1 MNPEFKI
8 LGFQK
13 VCSSGRSQPESGS
26 LKVNLKDLLVHLCI
40 IQKEKKVLDPRM
52 MAAKILE
59 WKTLKL
65 YLSHY
70 YQQYL
75 LSINSE

>member
-13 VCSSGRSQPESGS
+13 VCSSVGSQPKSGS

-40 IQKEKKVLDPRM
+40 IQKEKEILDPRM

-59 WKTLKL
+59 
-65 YLSHY
+65 
-70 YQQYL
+70 
-75 LSINSE
+75 